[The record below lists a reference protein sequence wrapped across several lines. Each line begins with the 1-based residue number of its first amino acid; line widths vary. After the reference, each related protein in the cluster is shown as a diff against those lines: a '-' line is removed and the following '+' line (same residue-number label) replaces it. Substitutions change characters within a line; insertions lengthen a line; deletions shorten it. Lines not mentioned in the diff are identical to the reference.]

1 MSAPCVPTSGTQ
13 GSDTTVPLQTW
24 ELYVIVSELKLYE
37 LYSKK
42 RFVIDETFDKKSY
55 SYQ

>member
-1 MSAPCVPTSGTQ
+1 MSDPCVPTSGTQ

-24 ELYVIVSELKLYE
+24 ELYVIVSELKLY
-37 LYSKK
+37 SKK
-42 RFVIDETFDKKSY
+42 RFAIDETFDKKSY

>member
-1 MSAPCVPTSGTQ
+1 MSDPCVPTSGTQ

-42 RFVIDETFDKKSY
+42 RIAIDETFDKKSY